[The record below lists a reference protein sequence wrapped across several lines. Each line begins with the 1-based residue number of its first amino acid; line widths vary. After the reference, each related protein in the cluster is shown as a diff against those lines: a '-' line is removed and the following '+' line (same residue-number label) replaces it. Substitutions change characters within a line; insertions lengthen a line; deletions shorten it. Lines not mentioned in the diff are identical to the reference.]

1 MPRYGTIDEDY
12 VTRLST
18 WPVAGD
24 GDIYMLNLMAY
35 RDEADYGPDGERGIS
50 GREAD
55 DRYAPLDVLA
65 ELGANVCF
73 FADVVAASEPWDRIA
88 VVRYPTRRSFI
99 EMQSRPD
106 FQEKHAHKDAGM
118 DHTTIVATLP
128 TDGFPEGG
136 DLVLLE
142 VWDGPTPASVVDGGS
157 EFLVE
162 GTIIG
167 DGRSWRG
174 ARYTRVDD
182 VPDLSAGSDKH
193 QLVVVRPLVSQWR

>member
-1 MPRYGTIDEDY
+1 MPRYGTIDQDY
-12 VTRLST
+12 AARLAT
-18 WPVAGD
+18 TEND

-35 RDEADYGPDGERGIS
+35 RDEADYGPGGERGVS

-55 DRYAPLDVLA
+55 DRYAPLGVLA

-73 FADVVAASEPWDRIA
+73 FADVVSATEPWDRIA
-88 VVRYPTRRSFI
+88 VVRYRTRRSFV

-106 FQEKHAHKDAGM
+106 FQAQHVHKDAGM

-128 TDGFPEGG
+128 TGDFPSEGE
-136 DLVLLE
+136 LVLLE
-142 VWDGPTPASVVDGGS
+142 VWAGPTPPPVVEGGA
-157 EFLVE
+157 EFTVE

-167 DGRSWRG
+167 DGRTWSG

-182 VPDLSAGSDKH
+182 IPELTGDEKH
-193 QLVVVRPLVSQWR
+193 QMIVVRPLVSQWR